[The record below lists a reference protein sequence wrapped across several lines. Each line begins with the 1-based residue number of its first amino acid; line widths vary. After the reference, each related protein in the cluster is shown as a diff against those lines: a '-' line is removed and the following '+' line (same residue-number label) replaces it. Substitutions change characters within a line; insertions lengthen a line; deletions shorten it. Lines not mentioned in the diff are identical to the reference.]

1 MRTEQVRFNESGRSM
16 SDEAIRNIVRRSR
29 GSDFRSTR
37 GFGRYQHKKNE
48 FAPGISAQRDGWF
61 YDTVSFGAGAAFATT
76 LMFQTPQSGAKLL
89 NSTNLTGQGGQLP
102 AGTTLVIYRMRVSIS
117 NLAVPADYANIISN
131 VTFEFKVNN
140 VPIYQC
146 IPDFF
151 PAGFGAVT
159 YSAANVG
166 TVPAGSAALTSTNNG
181 LPTQNATYEFQYPY
195 SLASQENFNVVL
207 TPQSAF
213 NLTAA
218 SAVNPLGVG
227 VTIRIY
233 LDGVKQQN
241 VTS

>member
-1 MRTEQVRFNESGRSM
+1 MESGRNL
-16 SDEAIRNIVRRSR
+16 SDDAIRSIVRRSR
-29 GSDFRSTR
+29 GEEFRSQR
-37 GFGRYQHKKNE
+37 GFGTYQRKKNE
-48 FAPGISAQRDGWF
+48 FVNNLSAIRDGWF

-102 AGTTLVIYRMRVSIS
+102 AGTTLVIYRMRVAIS
-117 NLAVPADYANIISN
+117 QLAVPVDYANIVAN

-140 VPIYQC
+140 TPIYQC
-146 IPDFF
+146 TPDFF
-151 PAGFGAVT
+151 PSGFGPVT

-166 TVPAGSAALTSTNNG
+166 TVPAGSAALTSSNNG

-195 SLASQENFNVVL
+195 QLGSQENFNVVL

-218 SAVNPLGVG
+218 TGVNPLGVG
-227 VTIRIY
+227 VTIRVY